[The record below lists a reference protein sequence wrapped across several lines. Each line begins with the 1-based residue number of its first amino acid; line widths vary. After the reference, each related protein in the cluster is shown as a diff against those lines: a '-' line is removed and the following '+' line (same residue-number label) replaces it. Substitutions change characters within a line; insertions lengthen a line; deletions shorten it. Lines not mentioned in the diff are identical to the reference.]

1 MGIIQNMLNASLLS
15 VDCIEML
22 ILLYMERGEFNLR
35 YYIFLLIALTVMRAL
50 NEAVWAAEVH

>member
-1 MGIIQNMLNASLLS
+1 MLNASLLS

-35 YYIFLLIALTVMRAL
+35 YYIFLLIALTVVRTL
-50 NEAVWAAEVH
+50 NKAVWAAEVH